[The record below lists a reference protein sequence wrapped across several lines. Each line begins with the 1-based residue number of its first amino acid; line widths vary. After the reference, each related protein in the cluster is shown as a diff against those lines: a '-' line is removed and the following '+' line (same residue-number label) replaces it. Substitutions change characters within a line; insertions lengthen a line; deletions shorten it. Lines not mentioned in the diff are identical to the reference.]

1 MTDKVHFTFN
11 DDHAELQ
18 ALRARVKELEEALQF
33 IANCCPEWTA
43 RTTAENAL
51 KGSTNAEA

>member
-1 MTDKVHFTFN
+1 MSKLTDCPYCGGDN
-11 DDHAELQ
+11 LSAE
-18 ALRARVKELEEALQF
+18 ARIKELEEALQF

-51 KGSTNAEA
+51 KGKV